1 MCLLLANSELK
12 ATVNSE
18 LNLVD
23 NELMKYP
30 EYAARFKRAWKESD
44 APPKNQKELAMRLG
58 CSQATVSDWVNG
70 EKLPSMDTALDI
82 AEKLNCCV
90 VWLLTGK
97 KASLQGKEPDLQSY
111 INVSELTNEQRE
123 LVAGMIYQL
132 SQNNPENNQ
141 NKPLTPTT
149 ENVGG
154 GG

>member
-1 MCLLLANSELK
+1 MRLLLANSELK

-18 LNLVD
+18 LNLAD

-44 APPKNQKELAMRLG
+44 SPAKNQKELAKRLG
-58 CSQATVSDWVNG
+58 CSQATISDWVNG

-97 KASLQGKEPDLQSY
+97 KVSLQNKEPDLQGY
-111 INVSELTNEQRE
+111 VNVNGLTDEQRE
-123 LVAGMIYQL
+123 LVTGMIYQL
-132 SQNNPENNQ
+132 TQKITENNQ
-141 NKPLTPTT
+141 NKPLTTET
-149 ENVGG
+149 ENEGG